1 MLIHDNQKFN
11 RIVKSMG
18 LTPEQAVNLFIK
30 QVTIRG
36 KIPFEL
42 QGQLKEEQFKL
53 YDGIDLDRYQIVRIL
68 INGHAFD
75 VKNWYEAY
83 DTVCLYLSHYH
94 TGLWHEWD
102 KRHHD
107 LSRFELS
114 DDDYLKLLRELA
126 EFCIMNDDFVVC
138 MIEK

>member
-1 MLIHDNQKFN
+1 MIIKDNQKFN

-18 LTPEQAVNLFIK
+18 LTPEQAVNLFVR
-30 QVTIRG
+30 QVTIQG

-42 QGQLKEEQFKL
+42 QGQLEEEQFKL
-53 YDGIDLDRYQIVRIL
+53 YDEIDLDRYQIVRIL
-68 INGHAFD
+68 INGYAFN
-75 VKNWYEAY
+75 VNNWYEAY

-94 TGLWHEWD
+94 TELWHEWD
-102 KRHHD
+102 KRHHN

-114 DDDYLKLLRELA
+114 DNDYLKLLRELA
-126 EFCIMNDDFVVC
+126 EFCIMNENFVVC